1 MNPFRSTM
9 TPRAERGARGQTRSP
24 PFRRAS
30 QTALGS
36 FLKLFVPKALRKW
49 VTLST
54 AAAGKG
60 SRGGLTLRW
69 CGLAQRG
76 RLRPRGATSTSRD
89 LRLRPPLRV
98 PFPSSKQKQF
108 WEVFCFLANSIKH
121 S

>member
-9 TPRAERGARGQTRSP
+9 TPRAERSARGQTGSP
-24 PFRRAS
+24 PFGRAS

-76 RLRPRGATSTSRD
+76 RLWPRGAHQHQQ
-89 LRLRPPLRV
+89 RPPSAPAAEGAVSQLKAKAV
-98 PFPSSKQKQF
+98 LGSFLFPG
-108 WEVFCFLANSIKH
+108 
-121 S
+121 